1 MKKCSSCGKPNK
13 EYEIFCKYC
22 GNELN
27 LFAGSCPRCKAPLEP
42 LVKFCK
48 KCGYDV
54 SKPNNN
60 YINPQNKP
68 DKKLIIVFAVV
79 GSIILI
85 AIIVLLILVYKP
97 SDNTSAIPTTVI
109 DASASKTTNT
119 IEESLGSNTGN
130 IDTTVP
136 SGSETTSIPQETSK
150 DYKYILG
157 DYRGFNIRED
167 GDKFLKRINIFENGD
182 YIRIECY
189 SEKNDA
195 PELEDYPSGVVDI
208 PKNEIIISNNMIS
221 LDFYYEVDFRPKEDK
236 IGYFDMKLKFYLDNT
251 NMLEGIIYYNATFMN
266 GKTVSHTYTFE
277 LERY

>member
-1 MKKCSSCGKPNK
+1 MKKCSACGKSNK

-60 YINPQNKP
+60 FVNHQNKP
-68 DKKLIIVFAVV
+68 DKKLIIAIATV
-79 GSIILI
+79 GSVILI
-85 AIIVLLILVYKP
+85 TIIVLLILVYKP
-97 SDNTSAIPTTVI
+97 TDNTSAIPTTVI
-109 DASASKTTNT
+109 DVSASNTTNT
-119 IEESLGSNTGN
+119 IEENQGGNTGN
-130 IDTTVP
+130 INTTVFP
-136 SGSETTSIPQETSK
+136 EETTSISQETSM

-157 DYRGFNIRED
+157 DYRGFNTRED

-208 PKNEIIISNNMIS
+208 PKNEIAISNNRIP

-251 NMLEGIIYYNATFMN
+251 NILEGIISYNAAFTT
-266 GKTVSHTYTFE
+266 GKKVSHTYTFE